1 MANVTTQK
9 TYCRICEAHC
19 GLEVDTNADHEVLAV
34 RPDKTHPVSRGH
46 VCVKGT
52 ALGALHHDPDRINH
66 PLKKV
71 DGTWQT
77 IPWEQA
83 LSEIGG
89 TLKRLR
95 KTHGNRCLGHYTGNP
110 TFFSAQNLLY
120 SGALMESLGSPNLFA
135 SHSIDVNNKFFVST
149 EMYGLSTVQPIP
161 DFDHCRFLM
170 YLGSNPIVSQMSV
183 VSLPRAMEALR
194 GIVDRGGHVISIDPR
209 RHETAARV
217 GEHRFIRPGTDVW
230 LLLAMTQV
238 LTEEQP
244 IDLDHLRGK
253 VNGLDQ
259 FIAAASGWTPQRV
272 ATITGM
278 AADDIRQLALD
289 YAAADGAALYMSTG
303 VNMGPFGSLSY
314 WLVQGLS
321 LITGNLDRR
330 GGLIMPSGPADM
342 LRLSRLLGL
351 GTFDEH
357 RTLVRGFGRVTGAFP
372 VGTLAE
378 EIETDHPQRI
388 RGLIVSAGNPV
399 HSVPGNQLREA
410 FKRLDILVA
419 IDIQM
424 SETAGLADYVL
435 PATDMLERSDYPVSH
450 SLLMARPWA
459 QYTEAVVPP
468 LYERKPEWWIFS
480 ELARRAGASWFGLTP
495 LSALPRLNHLLSML
509 PGLGPITPDHLLD
522 LILRSGRQV
531 NLKRLRAN
539 PQGLP
544 LAPDQ
549 PGSFLGKRVPT
560 ADGRVN
566 MAPASLLADL
576 PRLVAMADAEPVA
589 DDKLQ
594 LIGRR
599 QRGSHNSWMHNNP
612 HINHDRGLQVLMH
625 PSDAASRQIVDGG
638 EAIIGNEKTLTLPV
652 KLTADV
658 MPGVI
663 VVPHGWGHAGS
674 GGNKA
679 RKLPGGNIN
688 EVLPDA
694 RNHLEPV
701 SGQAIMHGHRVSVR
715 AVKR

>member
-1 MANVTTQK
+1 MNSVTTYK

-19 GLEVDTNADHEVLAV
+19 GLEVDTNADNKVVAV

-52 ALGALHHDPDRINH
+52 SLGALHHDPDRINH

-71 DGTWQT
+71 AGQWQR
-77 IPWEQA
+77 ISWQQA
-83 LSEIGG
+83 LDQIGG
-89 TLKRLR
+89 KLKRLR
-95 KTHGNRCLGHYTGNP
+95 KTFGNRCLAHYSGNP
-110 TFFSAQNLLY
+110 TNFSAQNLLY

-135 SHSIDVNNKFFVST
+135 SHSIDLNNKFFVST

-183 VSLPRAMEALR
+183 VSLPHVMESLQ
-194 GIVDRGGHVISIDPR
+194 GIVDRGGRVISVDPR
-209 RHETAARV
+209 RHETARKV

-238 LTEEQP
+238 LTAEQP
-244 IDLDHLRGK
+244 VDLTHLQGK
-253 VNGLDQ
+253 VVGLDQ
-259 FIAAASGWTPQRV
+259 FIAAASRWTPERV
-272 ATITGM
+272 AAITGM
-278 AADDIRQLALD
+278 EAEDIRALALD

-351 GTFDEH
+351 GTFDQH
-357 RTLVRGFGRVTGAFP
+357 RTLVRGFGRVMGAFP

-378 EIETDHPQRI
+378 EIETDHKQRI
-388 RGLIVSAGNPV
+388 RALIVSAGNPV
-399 HSVPGNQLREA
+399 HSVPGNQLQQA
-410 FKRLDILVA
+410 FKRLDLLVA

-424 SETAGLADYVL
+424 SETAQLADYVL
-435 PATDMLERSDYPVSH
+435 PATDMLERSDFPISH
-450 SLLMARPWA
+450 SLLMSRPWA

-468 LYERKPEWWIFS
+468 LFDRKPEWWIFG
-480 ELARRAGASWFGLTP
+480 ELARRSGASWFGLTP
-495 LSALPRLNHLLSML
+495 LNALPRINRLLRFL

-544 LAPDQ
+544 LALHQ

-560 ADGRVN
+560 SDGLVN

-576 PRLVAMADAEPVA
+576 PRLIAMANTKSVV

-594 LIGRR
+594 VIGRR
-599 QRGSHNSWMHNNP
+599 ERSTHNSWMHNNEK
-612 HINHDRGLQVLMH
+612 INHDKGMEVLMH
-625 PSDAASRQIVDGG
+625 PSDAATRHIVDGG
-638 EAIIGNEKTLTLPV
+638 LVVIGNDQTLTLPV
-652 KLTADV
+652 KLTKDV

-663 VVPHGWGHAGS
+663 VVPHGWGHAGN
-674 GGNKA
+674 GGSKA
-679 RKLPGGNIN
+679 SRLAGGNIN
-688 EVLPDA
+688 DLLPDA
-694 RNHLEPV
+694 RDHLEPI
-701 SGQAIMHGHRVSVR
+701 SGQAIMLGHRLSV
-715 AVKR
+715 KCG